1 MNLLEI
7 NSPSIYPSPPNIS
20 KTKTNT
26 PRFNINQL
34 RHRKLKEP
42 EKDYTILIIEDDA
55 FTFKVFSR
63 QLNKIGKFD
72 IIHYTNGIEG
82 ICYFKDNI
90 SKIDMAI
97 IDYHLPDINGLQIL
111 HMLHE
116 LLKPMTIYKYPMFI
130 FTSSNLPIITETII
144 KDNNLHF
151 IEKPIDIN
159 NLSRIINNYS
169 IRDKPFLKIT
179 NTIDFLDIKKPTLIG
194 SGSFST
200 CYKCL
205 WKEEEAVIKFISYHN
220 SDKRNNIFNIKAS
233 ILKNINN
240 EVRIMNTIHHN
251 YIIKTY
257 NTFIGY
263 NETIILM
270 EYANKG
276 DLFDKIGLD
285 LDTHTIKLV
294 TLQVAIALQY
304 LHYKN
309 IIHRDIKAE
318 NILIGLD
325 GNIRL
330 CDFGFSCY
338 NSGKTLCGTVDYIAP
353 EIITNKQYDHT
364 IDYWSLGI
372 LLYEMY
378 HKNTPFQNTT
388 LSIYNYIHSK
398 IKFIENMPDSAREL
412 FNQLTELNNT
422 KRKIHF
428 QNNLHNIKDMVFME
442 DIDFDCVLKGNI
454 HIF

>member
-1 MNLLEI
+1 MSSLPILF
-7 NSPSIYPSPPNIS
+7 PSPPV
-20 KTKTNT
+20 TKTSNT
-26 PRFNINQL
+26 PRNNMNQL
-34 RHRKLKEP
+34 RYRKLKEP
-42 EKDYTILIIEDDA
+42 KKDYTILIIEDDE

-63 QLNKIGKFD
+63 QLHKIGNFEL
-72 IIHYTNGIEG
+72 IHFTNGIEG
-82 ICYFKDNI
+82 ICYFKNNV

-116 LLKPMTIYKYPMFI
+116 FLKPMSIDRYPMFI
-130 FTSSNLPIITETII
+130 FTSSNLPIITEKII
-144 KDNNLHF
+144 KDNNFQF

-159 NLSRIINNYS
+159 KLSKIIGNYS

-179 NTIDFLDIKKPTLIG
+179 NTIDFLDIKQPTLIG
-194 SGSFST
+194 GGAFST

-205 WKEEEAVIKFISYHN
+205 WKDEEAVIKFISYHN
-220 SDKRNNIFNIKAS
+220 SDKRNNIFNTKAS
-233 ILKNINN
+233 ILKNINS
-240 EVRIMNTIHHN
+240 EVKIMNSVHHN

-257 NTFIGY
+257 HTLIGY

-270 EYANKG
+270 EYAHKG
-276 DLFDKIGLD
+276 DLFDKICLGLD
-285 LDTHTIKLV
+285 TKSIQLII
-294 TLQVAIALQY
+294 LQMAIALQY

-309 IIHRDIKAE
+309 IIHRDIKPE

-353 EIITNKQYDHT
+353 EIITNKVYDHS

-398 IKFIENMPDSAREL
+398 INFIEDMPDNAIDL
-412 FNQLTELNNT
+412 FNKLTEMKNT
-422 KRKIHF
+422 NRKKHF
-428 QNNLHNIKDMVFME
+428 TNNLHNIKDMEFIK
-442 DIDFDCVLKGNI
+442 DIDFDKILKGKV